1 MTEHPYFPV
10 LVSFVLA
17 GGVAAIL
24 LTASHVLGPSKPS
37 AAKDLPFECGNPPSG
52 SAWGQFSIHFYLLA
66 MLFLIFD
73 VEVVFL
79 YPWAVLLRELGL
91 FGLIEMAI
99 FLFSVVVGL
108 AYAWGK
114 GALNWR

>member
-17 GGVAAIL
+17 GGVAGIL
-24 LTASHVLGPSKPS
+24 LTASHVLGPKKSS
-37 AAKDLPFECGNPPSG
+37 VAKGLPFECGNLPSG
-52 SAWGQFSIHFYLLA
+52 SAWGQFSVQFYLLA

-79 YPWAVLLRELGL
+79 YPWAVLFRELGL
-91 FGLIEMAI
+91 FGLIEMGI
-99 FLFSVVVGL
+99 FLLFLAIGL
-108 AYAWGK
+108 VYAWGK